1 MQGRLEN
8 LSLLSF
14 GQTTITLEVFR
25 DMYNKLNAEKDQ
37 MIKDAIAATT
47 DMLQNQLVPE
57 RNSTLTS
64 PSATNPQ
71 R

>member
-47 DMLQNQLVPE
+47 EMLQNQLVPE
-57 RNSTLTS
+57 RNSTLPS